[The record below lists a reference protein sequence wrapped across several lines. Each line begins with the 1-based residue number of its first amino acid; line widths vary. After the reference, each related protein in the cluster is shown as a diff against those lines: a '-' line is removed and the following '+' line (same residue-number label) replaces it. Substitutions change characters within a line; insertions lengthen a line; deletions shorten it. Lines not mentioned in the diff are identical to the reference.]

1 MNNCRTEATLEL
13 VINIDR
19 RKCHEAI
26 ANITGETALKL
37 SKSLNLPLEQI
48 MHMPT
53 PVLLRKLAEAEAKEK
68 DNTK

>member
-1 MNNCRTEATLEL
+1 MNRGY
-13 VINIDR
+13 
-19 RKCHEAI
+19 
-26 ANITGETALKL
+26 TGTSYYISIGEGAMKPLQISPETALKL

-68 DNTK
+68 GNTK

>member
-1 MNNCRTEATLEL
+1 MKPLQ
-13 VINIDR
+13 ISP
-19 RKCHEAI
+19 
-26 ANITGETALKL
+26 ETALKL

-68 DNTK
+68 SNKK